1 MSADFENLEVW
12 KRSCRLCIDLYSA
25 LKSCKDPGMYS
36 QITRPAVSIPS
47 NIAEGV
53 ERKTIKEFA
62 NFLYIAKGSSAELRT
77 QLYLVSELGYIS
89 RADSK
94 KYILESKEL
103 TKMLQGL
110 INSLEPQTKKT
121 DH

>member
-12 KRSCRLCIDLYSA
+12 KRSCRLCINLYSA
-25 LKSCKDPGMYS
+25 LKACKDLGMYS
-36 QITRPAVSIPS
+36 QITRSAVSIPS
-47 NIAEGV
+47 NIAEGA
-53 ERKTIKEFA
+53 ERKTVKEFA

-77 QLYLVSELGYIS
+77 QLYLASELGYIS

-94 KYILESKEL
+94 KLILESKEI

-110 INSLEPQTKKT
+110 INSLDPQTKKT

>member
-12 KRSCRLCIDLYSA
+12 KRSCRLCINLYSA
-25 LKSCKDPGMYS
+25 LKACKDLGLYS
-36 QITRPAVSIPS
+36 QITRSAVSIPS
-47 NIAEGV
+47 NIAEGA
-53 ERKTIKEFA
+53 ERKTVKEFA

-77 QLYLVSELGYIS
+77 QLYLASELGYIS
-89 RADSK
+89 QSDSK
-94 KYILESKEL
+94 KLILESKEI

-110 INSLEPQTKKT
+110 INSLDPQTKKT

>member
-12 KRSCRLCIDLYSA
+12 KRSCRLSIDLYRD
-25 LKSCKDPGMYS
+25 LKDCKDFGLYS
-36 QITRPAVSIPS
+36 QITRAAVSIPS
-47 NIAEGV
+47 NIAEGA
-53 ERKTIKEFA
+53 ERKTSKDFA

-77 QLYLVSELGYIS
+77 QLYIAGQLALIPRPE
-89 RADSK
+89 AK
-94 KYILESKEL
+94 KLILECKSI

-110 INSLEPQTKKT
+110 INSLDPQTKKT

>member
-1 MSADFENLEVW
+1 
-12 KRSCRLCIDLYSA
+12 
-25 LKSCKDPGMYS
+25 MYS
-36 QITRPAVSIPS
+36 QITRSAVSIPS
-47 NIAEGV
+47 NIADGA

>member
-12 KRSCRLCIDLYSA
+12 KKSCRLCIDLYSA
-25 LKSCKDPGMYS
+25 LKSCKDLGMYS
-36 QITRPAVSIPS
+36 QITRSAVSIPS
-47 NIAEGV
+47 NIAEGA
-53 ERKTIKEFA
+53 ERKTVKEFA

-77 QLYLVSELGYIS
+77 QLYLTRELGYIP
-89 RADSK
+89 RAISK
-94 KYILESKEL
+94 KLILESKEI

-110 INSLEPQTKKT
+110 INSLDSQTKKT

>member
-12 KRSCRLCIDLYSA
+12 KRSCRLSVDLYRA
-25 LKSCKDPGMYS
+25 LKGCKDFGLYS
-36 QITRPAVSIPS
+36 QITRASVSIPS
-47 NIAEGV
+47 NIAEGA
-53 ERKTIKEFA
+53 ERKTPKGFA

-77 QLYLVSELGYIS
+77 QLYIAGQLGLIPRSEVKKLV
-89 RADSK
+89 
-94 KYILESKEL
+94 LECKAI

-110 INSLEPQTKKT
+110 INSLDPQTKKT

>member
-1 MSADFENLEVW
+1 MTADFENLEVW

-25 LKSCKDPGMYS
+25 LKSCKDLGLYS
-36 QITRPAVSIPS
+36 QITRSAVSIPS
-47 NIAEGV
+47 NIAEGA
-53 ERKTIKEFA
+53 ERKTVKDFA

-77 QLYLVSELGYIS
+77 QLYLAGELAYIS
-89 RADSK
+89 RSDCK
-94 KYILESKEL
+94 KMVLESKEI

-110 INSLEPQTKKT
+110 INSLDPQTKKT

>member
-36 QITRPAVSIPS
+36 QITRSAVSIPS
-47 NIAEGV
+47 NIAEGA
-53 ERKTIKEFA
+53 ERKTVKDFA

-77 QLYLVSELGYIS
+77 QLYLAGELAYIS
-89 RADSK
+89 RADCK
-94 KYILESKEL
+94 KMVLESKEI

-110 INSLEPQTKKT
+110 INSLDPQTKKT